1 MPAINYNFVI
11 EQGSEF
17 NLQFQYN
24 DANNNPINLSSD
36 YCAVLQILPENF
48 PPSSGTSF
56 SSSAGAVYSVND
68 WQLTVDNLGII
79 DFKLGSKYTKNINY
93 TTALYDLDLI
103 SSSDSNKNLR
113 LSFGTI
119 TIVQRQ
125 TLYPECSV
133 TPTSNGTNNN
143 GTDSNLSNYDLLP
156 IPANGDFC
164 SPVSCLGLDLYSSVY
179 TGSGLNINDLSAVSG
194 YVETNDNRTIE
205 NIELL
210 ITNLN
215 HTNPQDL
222 QLLLAPPSGD
232 KILLSAN
239 QKISN
244 YTSNFSFMFSNKA
257 NPTGYLHNITNGQTC
272 NIYDK
277 TNIVKYSSD
286 NLLSSFNHLFG
297 HAVNGKWH
305 LIARDT
311 DPLSSGSIVEWKLI
325 VTYIPDEI

>member
-1 MPAINYNFVI
+1 MPAINYSFVI

-24 DANNNPINLSSD
+24 DANTNPIDLSSD
-36 YCAVLQILPENF
+36 YCAVLQIIPGNL
-48 PPSSGTSF
+48 PPSSGISF
-56 SSSAGAVYSVND
+56 SSSSGAVYSVND

-93 TTALYDLDLI
+93 LSALYDLDLV
-103 SSSDSNKNLR
+103 SFSDSNKNIR

-119 TIVQRQ
+119 TIERRQ
-125 TLYPECSV
+125 TLYPECSA
-133 TPTSNGTNNN
+133 TSTSNGTANIE
-143 GTDSNLSNYDLLP
+143 TNLQNYDLLP

-179 TGSGLNINDLSAVSG
+179 TGSGLVINDMSSVSG
-194 YVETNDNRTIE
+194 YVDTNDNRVIE

-215 HTNPQDL
+215 HTSPQDL
-222 QLLLAPPSGD
+222 QLFLAPPSGD

-244 YTSNFSFMFSNKA
+244 YSSNFSFMFSNKA
-257 NPTGYLHNITNGQTC
+257 NPTGYLYNITNGQTC

-277 TNIVKYSSD
+277 TDIVKYSSD
-286 NLLSSFNHLFG
+286 NLLSDFNHLFG
-297 HAVNGKWH
+297 HAVSGRWH

-311 DPLSSGSIVEWKLI
+311 DPLASGSISEWKLI